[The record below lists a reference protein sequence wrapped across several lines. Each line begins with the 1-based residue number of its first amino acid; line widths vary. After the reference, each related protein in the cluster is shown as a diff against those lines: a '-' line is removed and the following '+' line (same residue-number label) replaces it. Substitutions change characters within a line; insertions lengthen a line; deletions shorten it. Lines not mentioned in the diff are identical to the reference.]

1 MVKQMVKKL
10 AQENPAAAENKPTP
24 SSLCGS
30 LGCLGSHIIYLS
42 PTLFSK

>member
-24 SSLCGS
+24 LPYVGPW
-30 LGCLGSHIIYLS
+30 GV
-42 PTLFSK
+42 